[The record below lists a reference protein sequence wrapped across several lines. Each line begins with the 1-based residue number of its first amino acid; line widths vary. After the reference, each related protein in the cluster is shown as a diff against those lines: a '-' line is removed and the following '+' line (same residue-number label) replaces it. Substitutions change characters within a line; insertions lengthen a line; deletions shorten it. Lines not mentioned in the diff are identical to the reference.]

1 MRTDVDRY
9 DFCGNIEVKAKN
21 CVFLSLTKVC
31 SEKIRK
37 KLESYFGITCRF
49 KCVKGSVFSG
59 YEH

>member
-9 DFCGNIEVKAKN
+9 DFCSNIEVKAEN

-37 KLESYFGITCRF
+37 KLESYFGITCRL
-49 KCVKGSVFSG
+49 KCEKGSVFSG
-59 YEH
+59 YEP